1 MKANPLKAYKVP
13 LHALWLPRTDQI
25 EIRVTAGRR
34 GRPRQSIRKEVT
46 VRLDQ
51 ASRLLGVL
59 APDDKRLGLGRWLR
73 RSWEETEIS
82 PDEPAPPS
90 TVVYDEAAQ
99 MAYFSV
105 WPNLSGG
112 EIQEVH
118 RRAELVLGEDGE
130 LMLIRMPVK
139 VRRRSEDALSA
150 AAGYLPNR

>member
-1 MKANPLKAYKVP
+1 MKIHSLKAYKVP

-34 GRPRQSIRKEVT
+34 GRPQQSVRKEVT
-46 VRLDQ
+46 VQLDQ

-59 APDDKRLGLGRWLR
+59 VPDDKRLGLGRWLR
-73 RSWEETEIS
+73 QNWEETEAE
-82 PDEPAPPS
+82 PDEPVPPS

-112 EIQEVH
+112 EIQEV
-118 RRAELVLGEDGE
+118 RRKAELVLGEGGE
-130 LMLIRMPVK
+130 LMVIRMPVK
-139 VRRRSEDALSA
+139 VRRRAEDALSA